1 MSDRLPLGEIITDLK
16 GDVTSLVQDNVA
28 LAKAEL
34 TPIAKNAGIG
44 AGLFGAA
51 GVFGLWALAMFLLCA
66 AFALSLL
73 SSHLFNLSWLLNLI
87 IGFGTLGLLLAIIAG
102 IVALIGKG
110 RIDKV
115 GPPVQTIAEAKA
127 TMAALSDSVKRGQ
140 ADVKALSQQQSNKPA
155 ARRALS

>member
-1 MSDRLPLGEIITDLK
+1 MANEAFDLNSGAVLAQELAQAIISND
-16 GDVTSLVQDNVA
+16 D
-28 LAKAEL
+28 KA
-34 TPIAKNAGIG
+34 
-44 AGLFGAA
+44 
-51 GVFGLWALAMFLLCA
+51 
-66 AFALSLL
+66 
-73 SSHLFNLSWLLNLI
+73 
-87 IGFGTLGLLLAIIAG
+87 AIIAG